1 MKRIIYFLLFTS
13 LLMTSC
19 SERPNIKIEGTIH
32 GAEKKKLYLDF
43 LNINKTETIDS
54 LKIKKNGSFKFSF
67 YSEYPGI
74 YLLRNEAGQ
83 IVNLL
88 PFPGD
93 NLTIEADYAKFG
105 STYSVSGSKESEYL
119 RQLVEK
125 LDDTREKLGE
135 LDKAY
140 ESLTN
145 LTETQAS
152 EYIVRYKEIIKGQ
165 RDFSI
170 LFIIEHLSSISSI
183 YALYQEIA
191 DGQFVLGEN
200 YDIQYMKIVAD
211 SVSKYF
217 PKVPFVESFVIN
229 ARESEEKYYNLKGLG
244 EKLKNAKTNDLD
256 LNLPDQNNNEIKL
269 SSLKGKVVL
278 LYFWSSKS
286 IDCQSLNPS
295 LQKIYEK
302 NKDKG
307 FEIYAVAM
315 EDDKDK
321 WIQAIKFDE
330 LNWINV
336 SELSYPE
343 SEAALKFNVR
353 TIPVSYLYNKEGEI
367 VARNI
372 FGGELQ
378 KWLDNLLN

>member
-1 MKRIIYFLLFTS
+1 MKRIIYYLLFTS
-13 LLMTSC
+13 LLISSC
-19 SERPNIKIEGTIH
+19 SERPNIKIEGSIH
-32 GAEKKKLYLDF
+32 GAEKNLLYLDF
-43 LNINKTETIDS
+43 LNINKTEIVDS
-54 LKIKKNGSFKFSF
+54 VKIKKDGSFKFSF

-74 YLLRNEAGQ
+74 YLLRNELGQ

-88 PFPGD
+88 PYPGD
-93 NLTIEADYAKFG
+93 NLTIEADYTKF
-105 STYSVSGSKESEYL
+105 SSSYSVSGSNESEYL

-125 LDDTREKLGE
+125 LGDTRGKLDE
-135 LDKAY
+135 LDNDY
-140 ESLTN
+140 ETLTN
-145 LTETQAS
+145 LTEAQAS
-152 EYIVRYKEIIKGQ
+152 EYIVRYKEIIKEQ

-170 LFIIEHLSSISSI
+170 HFIIEHLSSISSI

-229 ARESEEKYYNLKGLG
+229 ARESEQQYYNLKGLE
-244 EKLKNAKTNDLD
+244 EKLKEAETKDLD
-256 LNLPDQNNNEIKL
+256 LNLPDQNGNEIKL

-286 IDCQSLNPS
+286 IDCLNLNIS
-295 LQKIYEK
+295 LQKIYNI
-302 NKDKG
+302 NKALG

-321 WIQAIKFDE
+321 WMQSIKFDE

-336 SELSYPE
+336 SELTYPE
-343 SEAALKFNVR
+343 SEAAQRFNI
-353 TIPVSYLYNKEGEI
+353 TDLPASYLYNREGEI